1 MAFENEDY
9 NTLQIRYSD
18 ILKNLEY
25 IECDIGWFDI
35 IDKCLSD
42 ILKICYEAGAS
53 VQIVQIK
60 EKFGGLRFY
69 TKCDSLHERIS
80 EAEVESYATCQK
92 CGKPGKARNFSGWIS
107 TVCEEHSVLD

>member
-1 MAFENEDY
+1 MNIFYGFNEKEISLDEVLLHIP
-9 NTLQIRYSD
+9 NGWHGIVTKLIQDLQAM
-18 ILKNLEY
+18 
-25 IECDIGWFDI
+25 GWDGKLI
-35 IDKCLSD
+35 
-42 ILKICYEAGAS
+42 
-53 VQIVQIK
+53 QIK

-107 TVCEEHSVLD
+107 TVCEEHSEIGRAHV